1 MLILFTVDLKR
12 KKSNNRHQL
21 KNSLFGIFVV
31 KYKQCHLENFSL
43 LSMTYQQKHQLFES
57 DNSFRLKNSDFLKWE
72 NVTKERENLT
82 IKAMETSTPQKV
94 PERKAVDFSEQ
105 EVPRSCRELMTL
117 NHRKLY
123 KKNKKFPKQRFIQNK
138 NEDDV
143 EFLRRV
149 NQVTHTLLEEEMFK
163 IKFGIDDAKHTC
175 KRSIQQNSGH
185 AKRKINQH
193 GAESS
198 LLNRRRRRR
207 SRRKDTTLQCDD

>member
-1 MLILFTVDLKR
+1 MGKCYKR
-12 KKSNNRHQL
+12 KRKFNNKSHGN
-21 KNSLFGIFVV
+21 K
-31 KYKQCHLENFSL
+31 
-43 LSMTYQQKHQLFES
+43 
-57 DNSFRLKNSDFLKWE
+57 
-72 NVTKERENLT
+72 
-82 IKAMETSTPQKV
+82 KV

-207 SRRKDTTLQCDD
+207 SRRKDTTFQCDD

>member
-21 KNSLFGIFVV
+21 
-31 KYKQCHLENFSL
+31 
-43 LSMTYQQKHQLFES
+43 QQKHQLFES

-123 KKNKKFPKQRFIQNK
+123 KKNKKCMLNCNVFEDKNYMRRSVLLLVPKQRFIQNK

-207 SRRKDTTLQCDD
+207 SRRKDTTFQCDD